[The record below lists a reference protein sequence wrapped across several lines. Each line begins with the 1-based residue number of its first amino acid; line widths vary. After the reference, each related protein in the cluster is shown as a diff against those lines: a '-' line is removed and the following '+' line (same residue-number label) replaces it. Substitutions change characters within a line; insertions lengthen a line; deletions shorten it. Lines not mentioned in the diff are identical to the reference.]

1 MLFSIISS
9 LMQLVS
15 GSTSIIEQFI
25 HAYGYMALF
34 IAMALE
40 SSSIPVPSEVVM
52 PFAGAL
58 SHAGIFNFWV
68 AFIAALA
75 GSILGLAVDYYI
87 GYFIGKDIV
96 YKHLNL
102 FRVKKSTLD
111 NFDEWFDRNRIA
123 VVFLSRFIPVF
134 RTVMSIPAGFAR
146 MDKKAFFAYS
156 IAGTCIWDI
165 ALMAIGF
172 YTVNS
177 TTTPSSAIFAMTIA
191 GVMVLA
197 VYLIYKYSKVHS
209 RRNK

>member
-58 SHAGIFNFWV
+58 SHAGFFNFWF

-96 YKHLNL
+96 YKHLHK
-102 FRVKKSTLD
+102 FRISKEKLD
-111 NFDEWFDRNRIA
+111 SFDKWFERNGVAA
-123 VVFLSRFIPVF
+123 VFITRLIPVL
-134 RTVMSIPAGFAR
+134 RTLMSFPAGFTR
-146 MDKKAFFAYS
+146 MDKKQFFAYS
-156 IAGTCIWDI
+156 IAGAFIWNLV
-165 ALMAIGF
+165 LMLFGF
-172 YTVNS
+172 YISIYANNAVILM
-177 TTTPSSAIFAMTIA
+177 SALGVFALLLY
-191 GVMVLA
+191 V
-197 VYLIYKYSKVHS
+197 VYREALKRMH
-209 RRNK
+209 